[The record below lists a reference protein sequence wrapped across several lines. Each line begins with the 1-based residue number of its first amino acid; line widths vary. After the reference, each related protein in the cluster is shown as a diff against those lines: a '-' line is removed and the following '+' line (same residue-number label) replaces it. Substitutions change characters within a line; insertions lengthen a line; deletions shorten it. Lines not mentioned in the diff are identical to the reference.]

1 MNNSMIAFCSEA
13 FSLTAQQGQ
22 YVNTAFYGAY
32 LLSIPF
38 ALLMSKIGYK
48 NTLILGL
55 AVAGIGFVINSIG
68 INSAIAAQ
76 ANVYAIFLASMC
88 LVAMGVVMLQN
99 VANPYVMV
107 LGSPEKGAFRMTL
120 SQALNSVATTVAPLF
135 VTYVIINGKAPAPEY
150 VPGPFLGLGVFTII
164 ICLILVFLKLP
175 RIDEGAQAEAAG
187 EHREYKDSV
196 FKYPHVWLGA
206 LGFTDDYIK
215 VFRHN
220 KEGLSEKA
228 KLIAQIMLGLAIGLT
243 VCFNGDIVVREKP
256 GESDAQAAVQATAAE
271 TTGTEKAQDVV
282 KSTKTTIP
290 FVKNHE
296 FDYKWLS
303 PFKGAWGWYCK
314 WAIYVVM
321 IVIVI
326 TACSNGTNLTD
337 GMDGLSTGTSAIA
350 GVVLG
355 IFAWLSGNIIN
366 SDYLNIMYIP
376 GTGEIA
382 VFMAAFVGA
391 LIGFLWYN
399 SFPAQVFMGD
409 TGSLAI
415 GGIIGVC
422 AILIRKELL
431 LPVLCGVFFVESLSV
446 LMQRFYFKYTKKRYG
461 EGRRI
466 FKMAPLHHHFQ
477 KEGIPALVTAPRRA
491 LPEAKI
497 VVRFWIIGIILAV
510 LTIALLKIR

>member
-1 MNNSMIAFCSEA
+1 MIYHLFQ
-13 FSLTAQQGQ
+13 SLKEYDIPGQGLMTYLSFRAIFASITAML
-22 YVNTAFYGAY
+22 VAV
-32 LLSIPF
+32 F
-38 ALLMSKIGYK
+38 AGKRIIRWLQRRQIGEE
-48 NTLILGL
+48 IRDLGL
-55 AVAGIGFVINSIG
+55 EGQLQKKGTPT
-68 INSAIAAQ
+68 
-76 ANVYAIFLASMC
+76 
-88 LVAMGVVMLQN
+88 MG
-99 VANPYVMV
+99 
-107 LGSPEKGAFRMTL
+107 G
-120 SQALNSVATTVAPLF
+120 
-135 VTYVIINGKAPAPEY
+135 VIIIISI
-150 VPGPFLGLGVFTII
+150 LCGVLLFADLTNIYII
-164 ICLILVFLKLP
+164 LLLITT
-175 RIDEGAQAEAAG
+175 
-187 EHREYKDSV
+187 
-196 FKYPHVWLGA
+196 VWLGG

-215 VFRHN
+215 VFKHN
-220 KEGLSEKA
+220 KDGLSERS
-228 KLIAQIMLGLAIGLT
+228 KLIAQIMLGFAIALT
-243 VCFNGDIVVREKP
+243 VCFSGDIVVREKV
-256 GESDAQAAVQATAAE
+256 DAAE
-271 TTGTEKAQDVV
+271 ITARAMDDGAVSVSDTAPAQDVV

-303 PFKGAWGWYCK
+303 PFKGTFGWYCK
-314 WAIYVVM
+314 WAIYVIM

-337 GMDGLSTGTSAIA
+337 GMDGLATGTSAIA

-431 LPVLCGVFFVESLSV
+431 LPILCGVFFVESLSV
-446 LMQRFYFKYTKKRYG
+446 LMQRFYFKYTRKRYG
-461 EGRRI
+461 TGRRI
-466 FKMAPLHHHFQ
+466 FKMTPLHHHFQ
-477 KEGIPALVTAPRRA
+477 KEGIPALITAPKRA

-510 LTIALLKIR
+510 LTIAMLKIR